1 MHNEN
6 TSKRHPIVWI
16 PTLYFAE
23 GLPYFLVATMAG
35 LMYKSMGVAN
45 EQIALWTGLLGFVWV
60 FKPLW
65 SPFLEVARSK
75 KFIVLIFQFLGGAAL
90 GLLALALQLPVY
102 FAISIALLALVAIA
116 SATHDIAADGLYI
129 STLSEKQQAAY
140 AGWQGGFYNVAR
152 FFSLGGL
159 VALAGYFE
167 KQMEV
172 AHAWSIIFA
181 MLGAIMIA
189 LAAYHSWALPNT
201 ENGGTVH
208 AKSAVAAMRGVRATL
223 QDVIADF
230 FKKPG
235 IWLAILFII
244 LFRAGEGQVTTIG
257 PLFLRA
263 APEDG
268 GLGLSTTEV
277 GTLYGTLATLAFI
290 GGSILG
296 GYFTAWLGLRRAMFF
311 LILAMNLPNFAFYF
325 LSVTVPSNFGVIA
338 TALSVEMFGY
348 GFGFVGLILF
358 IMQEIAPGK
367 YQMAH
372 YALGTGVMQ
381 LGYVLFKIMSGA
393 VQAALG
399 YQYFFLWVLACAIPA
414 LLLSRMVPI
423 GRHEKSVAIPSNM
436 QALER

>member
-1 MHNEN
+1 MDTEK
-6 TSKRHPIVWI
+6 TPRRPPITWV
-16 PTLYFAE
+16 PTLYFAQ

-35 LMYKSMGVAN
+35 LMYKSMGVPN

-65 SPFLEVARSK
+65 SPFLEAAGSK
-75 KFIVLIFQFLGGAAL
+75 KSIVLLFQFLGGAGL
-90 GLLALALQLPVY
+90 GLLALALHLPTY
-102 FAISIALLALVAIA
+102 FAASIAILALVAIA

-129 STLSEKQQAAY
+129 ASLNDKQQAMY

-152 FFSLGGL
+152 FFSVGGL
-159 VALAGYFE
+159 VVLAGYFE
-167 KQMEV
+167 KQMDV
-172 AHAWSIIFA
+172 AHAWSIIFM
-181 MLGAIMIA
+181 MLAAIMIA
-189 LAAYHSWALPNT
+189 LAAYHMWALPSGKNSILNGKANT
-201 ENGGTVH
+201 
-208 AKSAVAAMRGVRATL
+208 SIQGVYKTL
-223 QDVIADF
+223 KEVIVDF
-230 FKKPG
+230 FQKPG

-263 APEDG
+263 TRAEG

-277 GTLYGTLATLAFI
+277 GALYGTLATVAFI

-311 LILAMNLPNFAFYF
+311 LILAMNFPNIAYFF
-325 LSVTVPSNFGVIA
+325 LSTEMPTNFTVIA
-338 TALSVEMFGY
+338 AALSIEMFGY

-358 IMQEIAPGK
+358 IMQEVAVGK

-393 VQAALG
+393 MQEALG
-399 YQYFFLWVLACAIPA
+399 YQHFFLWVLVSAIPV
-414 LLLSRMVPI
+414 LVLSRIVPI
-423 GRHEKSVAIPSNM
+423 GRHEKPAQPVSSIHAVES
-436 QALER
+436 